1 MSNITRGVPPVHT
14 GIIFK
19 EMIIDLLPHMTVA
32 LAAKSLDVSPSYLDE
47 IVKGQKRITPEL
59 ATKIAKATGG
69 SAEMWINMQVTYDLW
84 EAAHNY
90 SLTENVI
97 ALSLSSKDNITF
109 KS

>member
-1 MSNITRGVPPVHT
+1 MSNVERGVPPVHA

-19 EMIIDLLPHMTVA
+19 ELIIDVLPHMTVA
-32 LAAKSLDVSPSYLDE
+32 LAAKSLDVSRAYLDE
-47 IVKGQKRITPEL
+47 IVKGQERITPEL

-90 SLTENVI
+90 SLTENVSE
-97 ALSLSSKDNITF
+97 LSLST
-109 KS
+109 